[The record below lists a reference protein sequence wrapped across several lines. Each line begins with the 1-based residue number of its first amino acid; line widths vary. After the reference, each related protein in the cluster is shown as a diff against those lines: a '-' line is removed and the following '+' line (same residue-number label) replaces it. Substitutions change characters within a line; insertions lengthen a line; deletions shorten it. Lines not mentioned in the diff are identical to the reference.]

1 MLLTHS
7 LRKGTDKVVRS
18 WLQTPLPRRQ
28 KEISTQI
35 QLSSAFTAFIFSV
48 YKSVMDLKLY
58 LLVAVF
64 SFVALLETKALS
76 IQNEDLDE
84 DAKDSQISSANDERT
99 RATWFET
106 RELES
111 TFKDLVY
118 NALQQL
124 TAEGKISSTV
134 NKISSEKRGGRW
146 QGFCFRKTRSGRFL
160 PYICWKGGK
169 K

>member
-1 MLLTHS
+1 
-7 LRKGTDKVVRS
+7 
-18 WLQTPLPRRQ
+18 
-28 KEISTQI
+28 
-35 QLSSAFTAFIFSV
+35 
-48 YKSVMDLKLY
+48 MDLKLY
-58 LLVAVF
+58 FLFAVF
-64 SFVALLETKALS
+64 SLVALLETKALS

-84 DAKDSQISSANDERT
+84 VSKDSQISSANDENR

-124 TAEGKISSTV
+124 TAEGKLSSTAV